1 VPPTGGTPLSRFHS
15 YLRRYPTNTTALFYR
30 DRARQAE
37 SDTLDNVRG
46 RWLRAAKAW
55 DEMASRAEKTAE
67 RRSTNEEAKHLAEM
81 DASEDD

>member
-1 VPPTGGTPLSRFHS
+1 M
-15 YLRRYPTNTTALFYR
+15 RRHPTNTTALFYR

-37 SDTLDNVRG
+37 ADAAAATLDNVRS

-67 RRSTNEEAKHLAEM
+67 RRSANEEAKHLAEM
-81 DASEDD
+81 DATED